1 MEYSLLSAVGA
12 LVTNSLYAL
21 SPSNPFPS
29 KVFLSGLKVAN
40 PALYNIIIG
49 MSVVTFWYGG
59 WGLLDIY
66 LPGGK
71 PVKYGMAFII
81 GLVMLVLTQS
91 WSEF

>member
-1 MEYSLLSAVGA
+1 MEYSIFSALGA
-12 LVTNSLYAL
+12 FLTNSLYAL

-29 KVFLSGLKVAN
+29 KVFLSGLKVSN
-40 PALYNIIIG
+40 PAVYNIIIG
-49 MSVVTFWYGG
+49 LSVVTFWYGG

-66 LPGGK
+66 LPGDRS
-71 PVKYGMAFII
+71 VKYGTAFII